1 MARSSTEA
9 ERDRHEARP
18 KTHDADPKIRAASS
32 QSTSIL
38 VRCIPTVEDGADR
51 CPATEHHARL
61 DGVPRNSRTG
71 TIANEAPTRAARTV
85 GSRPV
90 NARRSP
96 PGEPSQRR
104 NRTGPDHTSRA
115 PRNYRL
121 FRPPHPW
128 GIDPNRVGRSRDP
141 PTHRVRVIA
150 RTRIPVGFGV
160 ASDAA
165 PPVRS
170 RASARSVEPD
180 RPRSP
185 SEAR

>member
-1 MARSSTEA
+1 MSPDRAEAASAQKHTTRIRRSAPRRPNPRRSSFAAFPPSNRLKEVKIA
-9 ERDRHEARP
+9 ARRP
-18 KTHDADPKIRAASS
+18 ITTHGSTVFPGKPGRA
-32 QSTSIL
+32 
-38 VRCIPTVEDGADR
+38 V
-51 CPATEHHARL
+51 
-61 DGVPRNSRTG
+61 
-71 TIANEAPTRAARTV
+71 IANEAPTRAARAV

-104 NRTGPDHTSRA
+104 NRTGPDHTSRT

-121 FRPPHPW
+121 FGPRHPW

-150 RTRIPVGFGV
+150 RTRIPVGFDV

-170 RASARSVEPD
+170 RASARSVAAD

-185 SEAR
+185 CAAR